1 MEAALAN
8 QKESIETFRKNIDL
22 MGDEMASLRSSLVKL
37 DRNLGKVKLNKLLD
51 SSLELAK
58 IMEPLAV

>member
-1 MEAALAN
+1 VALAN
-8 QKESIETFRKNIDL
+8 QRESIETFRENIDL
-22 MGDEMASLRSSLVKL
+22 LGDEIAYLRSSLVKL
-37 DRNLGKVKLNKLLD
+37 DRNLGKIKLNKLSD